1 MRGSEAAGQDG
12 LIEILDRT
20 RGNERRVVQVQ

>member
-1 MRGSEAAGQDG
+1 MRGSEAAGQDD